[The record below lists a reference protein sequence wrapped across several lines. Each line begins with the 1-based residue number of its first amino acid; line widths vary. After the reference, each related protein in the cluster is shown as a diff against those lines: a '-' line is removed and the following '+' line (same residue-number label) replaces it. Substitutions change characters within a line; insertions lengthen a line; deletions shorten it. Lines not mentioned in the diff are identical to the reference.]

1 MTQCL
6 NPNCLKQ
13 NRAENQFCEK
23 CGGKLLLRDRYR
35 ALSMIG
41 EGGFGRTFKACDEDK
56 PSKPFC
62 VIKQFLP
69 QVQGTANQEKAAELF
84 NFEAKRLETL
94 GSHPQIPE
102 LFAYFTQ
109 EGRQYLVQEF
119 IDGENLQKEL
129 ERNVF
134 TEEQIKE
141 LLADLLPVLQFCH
154 EKQVIHRDIKPE
166 NIIRRNSDRALVL
179 VDFGA
184 AKFVTDPSLSVG
196 TAIGSPGYQSPEQS
210 LGKATFASDIY
221 GLGST
226 CIHLLT
232 GVNPRDL
239 FDAYEDKWLW
249 RDRLPEA
256 ISDELAQILDK
267 MLQRSLDQRYKSAE
281 EVLAALNPPRSA
293 KHNRNV
299 VLESD
304 KGIDYTHLRDLLAE
318 GKWQEADEETAK
330 KMLEVMNRKSLPF
343 IRRKDIENFPAK
355 DLSTIDHLWVEYSN
369 GHFGFSVQARIYE
382 KLGGTK
388 KYNKKIWEVFGDFVG
403 WRKQGV
409 WMNKSNEYLALN
421 KNQFPSYNLLH
432 GYLPTTAL
440 LCFRGMMPS
449 FLVLCYDVFLYVGY
463 YILVSILLVSILVP
477 LVFVGFFSL
486 YLLDVDLESEILDG
500 FLGVMMSIGILI
512 GGWVMTWRYFKDRDS
527 KPPFH
532 SLLSHKGLNPV
543 K

>member
-1 MTQCL
+1 MMTQCL

-23 CGGKLLLRDRYR
+23 CGGKLRLRDRYR

-41 EGGFGRTFKACDEDK
+41 QGNFGRTFKACDEDK

-69 QVQGTANQEKAAELF
+69 QVQGTANQQKAAELF
-84 NFEAKRLETL
+84 DLEAKRLETL
-94 GSHPQIPE
+94 GSHRQIPE

-129 ERNVF
+129 DRNVF

-196 TAIGSPGYQSPEQS
+196 TAIGSPGYQSPEQF

-221 GLGST
+221 SLGAT

-232 GVNPRDL
+232 GVNPCDL
-239 FDAYEDKWLW
+239 FDANEDRLLW

-267 MLQRSLDQRYKSAE
+267 MLQRSLARRYQSAR
-281 EVLAALNPPRSA
+281 EVLAALNFLISA
-293 KHNRNV
+293 EGDV
-299 VLESD
+299 PLESA
-304 KGIDYTHLRDLLAE
+304 KGIDYTHLRDLLQA
-318 GKWQEADEETAK
+318 GKWQKADEETAK
-330 KMLEVMNRKSLPF
+330 KMLETMSREYFLFFIPF
-343 IRRKDIENFPAK
+343 LTRKDIENFPCQ
-355 DLSTIDHLWVEYSN
+355 DLRTIDRLWVKYSE
-369 GHFGFSVQARIYE
+369 GRFGFSVQARILE
-382 KLGGTK
+382 ELGGAGK
-388 KYNKKIWEVFGDFVG
+388 EYDRQIWEQFGDRVG
-403 WRKQGV
+403 WRKEGRWLKYQDIAF
-409 WMNKSNEYLALN
+409 NNTA
-421 KNQFPSYNLLH
+421 PSGH
-432 GYLPTTAL
+432 LPVGGAGLRRLTAEW
-440 LCFRGMMPS
+440 FGTGFFVERFS
-449 FLVLCYDVFLYVGY
+449 
-463 YILVSILLVSILVP
+463 P
-477 LVFVGFFSL
+477 LVRRLAVCKIS
-486 YLLDVDLESEILDG
+486 
-500 FLGVMMSIGILI
+500 
-512 GGWVMTWRYFKDRDS
+512 
-527 KPPFH
+527 
-532 SLLSHKGLNPV
+532 
-543 K
+543 